1 MTRHAFFVLM
11 MLALPAIAGAQQ
23 FAASS
28 ASPVLAD
35 LSAGESEALAATQWR
50 GQPEADAIYAAPT
63 PASPVILRAAD
74 GYPVLTV
81 LESSLQGN
89 AGLGNM
95 GALQMFSGARLRDV
109 VQLKWVTT
117 PSNISVGFE
126 IERRTQSHPEWETVK
141 YFRSKFADGKP
152 HDYTFMD
159 YLKNDGVV
167 YYRLRQIG
175 AMGGDIASPI
185 ISVTPDNVP
194 HSFGIWQRSTTPF
207 QNYGTVSFGLEKPT
221 SVTLSLIDRFG
232 NVRRT
237 LIDNTVMS
245 EGHHI
250 FPFGTASLQPGL
262 YILRI
267 TSVHGS
273 QNIVHLQS

>member
-1 MTRHAFFVLM
+1 MTRHAFFVLV
-11 MLALPAIAGAQQ
+11 MLTLPAIAGAQQ

-28 ASPVLAD
+28 ASSVLAV
-35 LSAGESEALAATQWR
+35 LSPNESEAPAATQWR
-50 GQPEADAIYAAPT
+50 GQPEAEAAHPAPS
-63 PASPVILRAAD
+63 PASPVILRASD
-74 GYPVLTV
+74 GYPVLSAH
-81 LESSLQGN
+81 ESTLRDQVGVRHT
-89 AGLGNM
+89 GT
-95 GALQMFSGARLRDV
+95 LQMFSGARFRDV
-109 VQLKWVTT
+109 VQLKWITT
-117 PSNISVGFE
+117 PHNTSVGFE

-141 YFRSKFADGKP
+141 YFRSKYADGTP
-152 HDYTFMD
+152 QDYTFMD

-175 AMGGDIASPI
+175 ARGVDIASPI

-207 QNYGTVSFGLEKPT
+207 QNYGTVSFGLDAPT

-232 NVRRT
+232 KVQRT
-237 LIDNTVMS
+237 LIDNTVMN

-250 FPFGTASLQPGL
+250 IPFGTATLRPGL
-262 YILRI
+262 YFLRI

-273 QNIVHLQS
+273 ENILLLQS